1 MLINIEF
8 GAYPQQTQSFEVL
21 SALTGHR
28 DSNQKTEGKMQN
40 QAVFA
45 ADFSSFLFCFGLHTE
60 KPNIDTVIQET
71 PEQKCSPGSL
81 LCLAFL
87 ALTSREDVFTELHMK
102 RMGRTLIT
110 TAICLQHSSFQSAL
124 SHCIIWPLWQ
134 LFKVGRTDGSQV
146 KKRRLS

>member
-60 KPNIDTVIQET
+60 KPNVDTVIQET

-81 LCLAFL
+81 FGFFGCDVKGRCLHRAAHEKDGLDTDNNSNLHPAF
-87 ALTSREDVFTELHMK
+87 FFPK
-102 RMGRTLIT
+102 
-110 TAICLQHSSFQSAL
+110 HS
-124 SHCIIWPLWQ
+124 
-134 LFKVGRTDGSQV
+134 
-146 KKRRLS
+146 